1 MTNTL
6 NELNE
11 LRVGDI
17 VADTR
22 RMVVALTKIADR
34 VEGDSY
40 AYWIAI
46 CHKEGEYHPYAVWN
60 VIARP
65 EGFVAESG
73 DYCFT
78 LAEAVKAYN
87 RRGGKQ

>member
-1 MTNTL
+1 
-6 NELNE
+6 
-11 LRVGDI
+11 
-17 VADTR
+17 
-22 RMVVALTKIADR
+22 MVIAATQKAER

-40 AYWIAI
+40 AYWVAI

-65 EGFVAESG
+65 EGFIAEQG

-78 LAEAVKAYN
+78 ISEAIEVYAQ
-87 RRGGKQ
+87 RGGEI